1 MDSKASISRITIF
14 FLSVSLLFSTL
25 QTNAVH
31 LQYIDAAWP
40 KLSSAEAFPL
50 TDEISAVC
58 SYDGHRPV
66 HVALQGPGHSDEQV

>member
-40 KLSSAEAFPL
+40 LINSAGDIPL
-50 TDEISAVC
+50 TDEISTVC